1 MSWGCSEELG
11 LAVWVALPLWALIP
25 PSCYLGIATSF
36 QLARRDCFYKRMLKD
51 SDNGNVLITGRGE
64 NGRGHTDRSGS
75 TFSTVAESQAPN
87 PGGLRSD
94 I

>member
-1 MSWGCSEELG
+1 MGRSPSLG
-11 LAVWVALPLWALIP
+11 LDSSLF
-25 PSCYLGIATSF
+25 CYLGIVTSF
-36 QLARRDCFYKRMLKD
+36 QLPRGDCFYKRMLKD